1 LCIPLSSKAGF
12 FLCNL
17 YSNFVEKYSE
27 TMNTKI
33 VECPRDAMQGWA
45 NWIPTEKKIDY
56 LNQLLKVGFDTLDF
70 GSFVSPKAI
79 PQMADTAA
87 VYEALDESD
96 TKLLA
101 IIANVR
107 GAENAANFK
116 RIKYLGFPFSI
127 SETFQQRNTN
137 SSIAEAFKTVE
148 MIQNIC
154 QKTDKEMVVYFS
166 MGFGNP
172 YGDVFNP
179 EIVANWAEKMYE
191 LGIKTIALS
200 DTVGVADK
208 QTITQLYSTLIPQY
222 PDIEFGGHFHA
233 NTDNWQ
239 MKIESAYQAGCRRFD
254 GAIGG
259 FGGCPMAED
268 DLVGNMNTQNMIH
281 FFENQGIKLELN
293 KSEFIKSVEMSKG
306 VFI

>member
-1 LCIPLSSKAGF
+1 
-12 FLCNL
+12 
-17 YSNFVEKYSE
+17 
-27 TMNTKI
+27 MNKI
-33 VECPRDAMQGWA
+33 KIIECPRDAMQGWT

-79 PQMADTAA
+79 PQMADTAL
-87 VYEALDESD
+87 VYDALDLENTK

-107 GAENAANFK
+107 GAETAISFEK
-116 RIKYLGFPFSI
+116 IKYLGFPFSI

-148 MIQNIC
+148 IIQNLC
-154 QKTDKEMVVYFS
+154 QKSDKQLVVYFS

-172 YGDVFNP
+172 YGDAFNA
-179 EIVANWAEKMYE
+179 EIVANWAEKVNG
-191 LGIKTIALS
+191 LGVKIIALS
-200 DTVGVADK
+200 DTVGVAESNIIRELF
-208 QTITQLYSTLIPQY
+208 TGLTPQY
-222 PDIEFGGHFHA
+222 PNIEFGAHFHA
-233 NTDNWQ
+233 TNDTWE
-239 MKIESAYQAGCRRFD
+239 MKTQSAYQAGCRRFD

-268 DLVGNMNTQNMIH
+268 ELVGNVNTQNMIQY
-281 FFENQGIKLELN
+281 FDNRCADLGLDKN
-293 KSEFIKSVEMSKG
+293 EFKKSVDKSREI
-306 VFI
+306 FI

>member
-1 LCIPLSSKAGF
+1 MKLKLI
-12 FLCNL
+12 
-17 YSNFVEKYSE
+17 
-27 TMNTKI
+27 
-33 VECPRDAMQGWA
+33 ECPRDAMQGWT
-45 NWIPTEKKIDY
+45 NFIPTEKKIEY

-79 PQMADTAA
+79 PQMADTAL
-87 VYEALDESD
+87 VYDALDLDHTD

-101 IIANVR
+101 IIANLR
-107 GAENAANFK
+107 GAETAINFHK
-116 RIKYLGFPFSI
+116 IKYLGFPFSI

-148 MIQNIC
+148 AIQNLC

-172 YGDVFNP
+172 YGDIFNT
-179 EIVANWAEKMYE
+179 EIVADWTEKMSN
-191 LGIKTIALS
+191 LGIKIIALS
-200 DTVGVADK
+200 DTVGVADDE
-208 QTITQLYSTLIPQY
+208 TISQLFTDLIPHY
-222 PDIEFGGHFHA
+222 SDIEFGAHFHA
-233 NTDNWQ
+233 TKDNWQ

-268 DLVGNMNTQNMIH
+268 ELVGNINTQNMIQY
-281 FFENQGIKLELN
+281 FDNQGIGLGLDKNEL
-293 KSEFIKSVEMSKG
+293 KKSVEISHNI
-306 VFI
+306 FI